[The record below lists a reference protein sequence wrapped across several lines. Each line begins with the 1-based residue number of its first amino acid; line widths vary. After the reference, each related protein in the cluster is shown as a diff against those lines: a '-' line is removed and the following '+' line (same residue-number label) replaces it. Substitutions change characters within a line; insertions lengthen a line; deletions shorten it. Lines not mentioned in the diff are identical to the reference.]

1 LVNSPVGVL
10 GEILDV
16 DFLGLAGLTILPG
29 DLGLGVRGLK
39 VLLIGECKDRAL
51 RESVNG
57 V

>member
-1 LVNSPVGVL
+1 MNSLVGVL

-16 DFLGLAGLTILPG
+16 DFLGLAGLRILPG

-39 VLLIGECKDRAL
+39 ELLIGECKDRAL

>member
-1 LVNSPVGVL
+1 VNSPVGVL

-29 DLGLGVRGLK
+29 DLGLRVRGLK
-39 VLLIGECKDRAL
+39 VLLIDECKDRAL

>member
-1 LVNSPVGVL
+1 VNSPVGVL
-10 GEILDV
+10 GDILDV

-29 DLGLGVRGLK
+29 DLGLRVRGLK
-39 VLLIGECKDRAL
+39 VLLIDECKDRAL

>member
-1 LVNSPVGVL
+1 VNNPVGVL

-16 DFLGLAGLTILPG
+16 DFLGLAGLTILLG

-39 VLLIGECKDRAL
+39 VLLIGEFNDRAS